1 MKLQTGL
8 FYRDGRVVSPIDL
21 ADLLAEFADLRCETS
36 GESADGPVAMAYRGD
51 RITWE
56 EETETQPLNCG
67 RYVLTFD
74 GRLDNREQLASRLDL
89 PHFRSMPDPILV
101 AKTLEA
107 FGDRTFGQLIG
118 EFALALWCKETRSLL
133 FARSVCGARS
143 LYYVIENDSV
153 KWSSDFAHLV
163 RNSRVDLA
171 INDRYVLEYLISQPS
186 SHHTPLQ
193 YVNVVPPGT
202 VVRFSKDRFQE
213 TTRYWDARN
222 VQQILYS
229 SNTEYEEHCRE
240 VMRDAVRVRLRA
252 KHPVFAELSG
262 GLDSSS
268 VVMIADAILEP
279 RKANKNELKTVSC
292 VYEQS
297 HTCDESLFIRI
308 IEEER
313 GTRSLLVH
321 EADQQITLGLDDV
334 EFSGLPSPF
343 SCFPGRYR
351 SIGDLRRQHSAMV
364 LLTGNGGDHLFW
376 SGLDGAPLVADEIH
390 KGKLVHMHRNCA
402 PWSRLMRTP
411 YLPLLFGTALRLA
424 LSHLAPARFQSLP
437 AKIPTWIT
445 AVHRTNVAFR
455 FPTVVSRRKVPS
467 RRAQIAIVEN
477 LLHQT
482 SAGYFGEYRDI
493 FISHPFTHRPLM
505 EFCLAITVS
514 QLLLNAQ
521 P

>member
-21 ADLLAEFADLRCETS
+21 ANLLAEFADLKCETS

-67 RYVLTFD
+67 RHVLTFD
-74 GRLDNREQLASRLDL
+74 GRLDNREHLASRLDL
-89 PHFRSMPDPILV
+89 PHFRGMPDPILV

-193 YVNVVPPGT
+193 YLSVLPPAT
-202 VVRFSKDRFQE
+202 VVRFSRDRFQE
-213 TTRYWDARN
+213 TTRFWDPAN
-222 VQQILYS
+222 VQEITYN

-240 VMRDAVRVRLRA
+240 LMRDAVQVRLRA
-252 KHPVFAELSG
+252 KHPVFAELSR

-268 VVMIADAILEP
+268 VIMIAHAILVS
-279 RKANKNELKTVSC
+279 RKANKGALKTISC
-292 VYEQS
+292 VNVRY
-297 HTCDESLFIRI
+297 HTF
-308 IEEER
+308 
-313 GTRSLLVH
+313 
-321 EADQQITLGLDDV
+321 
-334 EFSGLPSPF
+334 
-343 SCFPGRYR
+343 
-351 SIGDLRRQHSAMV
+351 
-364 LLTGNGGDHLFW
+364 
-376 SGLDGAPLVADEIH
+376 
-390 KGKLVHMHRNCA
+390 
-402 PWSRLMRTP
+402 
-411 YLPLLFGTALRLA
+411 
-424 LSHLAPARFQSLP
+424 
-437 AKIPTWIT
+437 
-445 AVHRTNVAFR
+445 
-455 FPTVVSRRKVPS
+455 
-467 RRAQIAIVEN
+467 
-477 LLHQT
+477 
-482 SAGYFGEYRDI
+482 
-493 FISHPFTHRPLM
+493 
-505 EFCLAITVS
+505 
-514 QLLLNAQ
+514 
-521 P
+521 